1 MGKLEMSD
9 RLREFA
15 ERMARFVIPGDDDET
30 MQSRVQEARTSSFYP
45 EDEGDVDL
53 EEIVMAEADDE
64 FLCSETQAF
73 WAMIRDARGLLKN
86 FFLEPNAANCSK
98 NG

>member
-1 MGKLEMSD
+1 MSD
-9 RLREFA
+9 RLREFV

-30 MQSRVQEARTSSFYP
+30 MRSRAQEARAASIYP
-45 EDEGDVDL
+45 EDEVEVGL

-73 WAMIRDARGLLKN
+73 WAMIHQARELLKN
-86 FFLEPNAANCSK
+86 ISPA
-98 NG
+98 

>member
-1 MGKLEMSD
+1 MSD
-9 RLREFA
+9 RLREFV

-30 MQSRVQEARTSSFYP
+30 MRSRVEEARASSIYP

-73 WAMIRDARGLLKN
+73 WAMIRAARELIKPIVASLD
-86 FFLEPNAANCSK
+86 AANCITDGK
-98 NG
+98 